1 MLSPKPGVSTMVSA
15 MRTPSSLSSVK
26 GSRQPWSSTP
36 RIKFEMNGVEVL
48 EGFKEG
54 KWVRTDVDGLN
65 LDALLDVGHVGV
77 VGHLMGEDLAL
88 AERVHE
94 RRTARP
100 GRACAHAVAVSQY
113 RQRRRRT

>member
-1 MLSPKPGVSTMVSA
+1 MVLDSTY
-15 MRTPSSLSSVK
+15 
-26 GSRQPWSSTP
+26 
-36 RIKFEMNGVEVL
+36 KFEMNGFEVL

-65 LDALLDVGHVGV
+65 LDALLDMGHVGV

-94 RRTARP
+94 RRPARP
-100 GRACAHAVAVSQY
+100 RRACSSHHSSI
-113 RQRRRRT
+113 QRIR